1 LPRPKVDAGRRRRRR
16 LRIVYGTFIR
26 ALWRARSNQAVT
38 VFHILLS
45 AFCWLGLASLVAGM
59 LLGIGESIVDFWQ
72 VFLAKE

>member
-1 LPRPKVDAGRRRRRR
+1 M
-16 LRIVYGTFIR
+16 
-26 ALWRARSNQAVT
+26 T